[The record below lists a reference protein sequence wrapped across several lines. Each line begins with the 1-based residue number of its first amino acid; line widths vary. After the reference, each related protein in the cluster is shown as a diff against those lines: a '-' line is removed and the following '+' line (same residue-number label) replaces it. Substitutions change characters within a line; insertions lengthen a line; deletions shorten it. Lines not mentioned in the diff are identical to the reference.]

1 MNEHFDDL
9 KFHRLLSSEDALFGP
24 FSELFQSS
32 FPVNE
37 RRPLESLKKII
48 SDESDVY
55 CDAVLRNNV
64 YVGLLV
70 YWDFADFVYV
80 EYLAVDPDIRG
91 GGIGA
96 RILSQLRDGARKPVV
111 LEVEPPLNELAK
123 RRIGFYERNGFVL
136 LDNEYFQPSYGLVP
150 GLELK
155 LMSSGN
161 LALDI
166 SEVIDIIHRRVYGVK
181 K

>member
-9 KFHRLLSSEDALFGP
+9 KFHRLLSSEDALFGQ

-96 RILSQLRDGARKPVV
+96 RILSQLRDGVRKPVV
-111 LEVEPPLNELAK
+111 LEVEPPFNELAK
-123 RRIGFYERNGFVL
+123 RRIGFYERNGF
-136 LDNEYFQPSYGLVP
+136 EYSHTVKDFFSSNYDHPIYENGKMLRDMVY
-150 GLELK
+150 LK
-155 LMSSGN
+155 CRL
-161 LALDI
+161 
-166 SEVIDIIHRRVYGVK
+166 
-181 K
+181 